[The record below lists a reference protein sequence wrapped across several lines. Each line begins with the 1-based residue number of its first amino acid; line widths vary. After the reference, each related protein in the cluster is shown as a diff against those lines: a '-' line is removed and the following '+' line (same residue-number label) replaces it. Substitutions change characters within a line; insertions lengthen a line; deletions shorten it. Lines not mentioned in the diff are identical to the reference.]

1 MKVPHLVSIIGI
13 FFAITCLNASCSN
26 NDNETS
32 RNVRYEVSGN
42 TIGPVNVLYT
52 PDPTAISVSL
62 PWIHEVTL
70 DNSVH
75 EVQITVSDTDGL
87 SGDSVIMKIYL
98 NNIQVKRAGFP
109 VTTGIGSTSYHF

>member
-1 MKVPHLVSIIGI
+1 MKVSHLLSIIGI
-13 FFAITCLNASCSN
+13 FSAASCLNASCSS
-26 NDNETS
+26 DDSDTS

-52 PDPTAISVSL
+52 PDPAAINVSL
-62 PWIHEVTL
+62 PWTHEVTL
-70 DNSVH
+70 DNHVH
-75 EVQITVSDTDGL
+75 EVKITVSDTNGL

-109 VTTGIGSTSYHF
+109 VTIGMGSTNYHF